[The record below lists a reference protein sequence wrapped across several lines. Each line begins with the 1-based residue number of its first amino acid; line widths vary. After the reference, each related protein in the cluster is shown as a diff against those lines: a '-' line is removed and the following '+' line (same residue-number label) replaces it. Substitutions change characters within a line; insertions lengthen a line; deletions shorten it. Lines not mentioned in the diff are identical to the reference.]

1 MQTPTL
7 TTERLLLRPWT
18 PEDLPDILRIFGDE
32 ETNHFL
38 PGIR

>member
-18 PEDLPDILRIFGDE
+18 PEDLADILRIFGDE

-38 PGIR
+38 P